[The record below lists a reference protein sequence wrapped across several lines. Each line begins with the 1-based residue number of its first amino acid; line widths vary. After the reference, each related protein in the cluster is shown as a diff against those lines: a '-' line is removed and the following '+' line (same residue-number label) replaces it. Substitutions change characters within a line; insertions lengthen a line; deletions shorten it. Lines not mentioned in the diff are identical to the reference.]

1 MRVAI
6 FHNRYIYRGGE
17 DAVVDLEAELLRK
30 AGHEVQLFI
39 VDNRDEIAGSTLK
52 ALRAGLR
59 ARWNPSVYDR
69 VTAFLT
75 QRPADV
81 GHVHNFFPLL
91 SPAVHAAI
99 GDLRIP
105 VVQTLHNYRLLCAN
119 GMFLRRERPC
129 EDCVERGPW
138 NAVRHGCYRGSRL
151 QTAVWAEQTALH
163 RRLGTWLRRVD
174 LFTTPSEFA
183 RRKLLAAGL
192 PPDRVVV
199 KPNPAADPGKPTFGG
214 RGAVFAGR
222 ICREKGV
229 HLLLEAWR
237 SQAGHPLTIVGTGPA
252 EVELRRRAA
261 DIPGVRFLGQLDR
274 DGVYAALRGASFAV
288 VPSIWYE
295 NSPVAV
301 AEAMAC
307 GRATVAAHPTALGEF
322 VEHGRT
328 GLLFESGDVV
338 GLADACR
345 SLLADPA
352 RAEAMGREAR
362 AYYEDRLTLEASLA
376 RLVALYERAAALRA
390 QGAPGGAPRS
400 PTRNAVKIW
409 RRSPETRA

>member
-17 DAVVDLEAELLRK
+17 DGVVDMEAELLRN
-30 AGHEVQLFI
+30 AGHEVELFI
-39 VDNRDEIAGSTLK
+39 VDNRDEIAGSALG

-59 ARWNPSVYDR
+59 ARWNPAVYDR

-75 QRPADV
+75 RWPADV

-91 SPAVHAAI
+91 SPAAHAAI
-99 GDLRIP
+99 GDLQIP

-129 EDCVERGPW
+129 EDCVRRGPW
-138 NAVRHGCYRGSRL
+138 NAGRHGGYRGSRL
-151 QTAVWAEQTALH
+151 QTAVWAEQTAHH
-163 RRLGTWLRRVD
+163 RRRGTWQRWVD

-192 PPDRVVV
+192 PPERVVV
-199 KPNPAADPGKPTFGG
+199 KANPAADPGEPTFGG
-214 RGAVFAGR
+214 RGAVFVGR
-222 ICREKGV
+222 IAREKGV

-237 SQAGHPLTIVGTGPA
+237 SLGGHPLAIVGTGP
-252 EVELRRRAA
+252 EESHLRRLSET
-261 DIPGVRFLGQLDR
+261 IPGVRFLGQVDR
-274 DGVYAALRGASFAV
+274 EGVYAALREASFAV

-295 NSPVAV
+295 NSPLAV

-328 GLLFESGDVV
+328 GLLFDSGDVRS
-338 GLADACR
+338 LADACR
-345 SLLADPA
+345 TLLSDPA

-362 AYYEDRLTLEASLA
+362 AVYEDRLTPEASLA

-390 QGAPGGAPRS
+390 EAAPAGAPRA
-400 PTRNAVKIW
+400 PARNTIKV
-409 RRSPETRA
+409 R

>member
-17 DAVVDLEAELLRK
+17 DSVVDMEAELLRK
-30 AGHEVQLFI
+30 AGHTVHLFI
-39 VDNRDEIAGSTLK
+39 VDNREEIAGS
-52 ALRAGLR
+52 ALGAIRAGLR
-59 ARWNPSVYDR
+59 ARWNPIVYDR
-69 VTAFLT
+69 VTAFLERT
-75 QRPADV
+75 AVDV

-129 EDCVERGPW
+129 EDCVTRGPW

-163 RRLGTWLRRVD
+163 RRRGTWRRRVD
-174 LFTTPSEFA
+174 LFTTPSAFA

-192 PPDRVVV
+192 PPERIVV
-199 KPNPAADPGKPTFGG
+199 KGNPVADLGEPTSGG
-214 RGAVFAGR
+214 RGAVFVGR
-222 ICREKGV
+222 LSREKGV

-237 SQAGHPLTIVGTGPA
+237 RLAGQPLTIVGSGPEEA
-252 EVELRRRAA
+252 ALRRSASS
-261 DIPGVRFLGQLDR
+261 IPGVRFLGQVDR
-274 DGVYAALRGASFAV
+274 GRVYAALREAAFAV

-295 NSPVAV
+295 NFPVAV

-307 GRATVAAHPTALGEF
+307 GRPTIAAHPTALDEF
-322 VEHGRT
+322 VDHGRT
-328 GLLFESGDVV
+328 GLLFDTGDA
-338 GLADACR
+338 GSLADAC
-345 SLLADPA
+345 SALLADPA

-362 AYYEDRLTLEASLA
+362 AYYEERLTPEVSLA
-376 RLVALYERAAALRA
+376 RLVALYERAVALRSDAPSGA
-390 QGAPGGAPRS
+390 Q
-400 PTRNAVKIW
+400 
-409 RRSPETRA
+409 

>member
-1 MRVAI
+1 MRVTI

-17 DAVVDLEAELLRK
+17 DGVVDMEAELLRK
-30 AGHEVQLFI
+30 AGHEVRLFI
-39 VDNRDEIAGSTLK
+39 VDNRDEIAGSALG

-59 ARWNPSVYDR
+59 ARWSPAVYDR
-69 VTAFLT
+69 VTAFLK
-75 QRPADV
+75 RESADV

-99 GDLRIP
+99 SDLRIP

-129 EDCVERGPW
+129 EDCVHRGPW

-151 QTAVWAEQTALH
+151 QTAVWAEQTVLH
-163 RRLGTWLRRVD
+163 RRRGTWQRWVD

-192 PPDRVVV
+192 PPERVVV
-199 KPNPAADPGKPTFGG
+199 KANPATDPGEPTFGG
-214 RGAVFAGR
+214 RGAVFVGR
-222 ICREKGV
+222 LSREKGV

-237 SQAGHPLTIVGTGPA
+237 RQDGQPLTIVGTGPEEA
-252 EVELRRRAA
+252 ELRRRAA
-261 DIPGVRFLGQLDR
+261 TIPGVRFLGQVDR
-274 DGVYAALRGASFAV
+274 DRVYAALREASFAV

-295 NSPVAV
+295 NSPIAL

-307 GRATVAAHPTALGEF
+307 GRATVAAHPTALDEF

-328 GLLFESGDVV
+328 GLLFDSGNVES
-338 GLADACR
+338 LADACR
-345 SLLADPA
+345 TLLADPA

-362 AYYEDRLTLEASLA
+362 AYYEERLTPEASLA

-390 QGAPGGAPRS
+390 AAKSGAQ
-400 PTRNAVKIW
+400 
-409 RRSPETRA
+409 

>member
-17 DAVVDLEAELLRK
+17 DGVVDMEAELLRK

-39 VDNRDEIAGSTLK
+39 VDNRDEIAGSALG

-59 ARWNPSVYDR
+59 ARWSPAVYDR
-69 VTAFLT
+69 VTAFLK
-75 QRPADV
+75 RSPADV

-99 GDLRIP
+99 SDLRIP

-129 EDCVERGPW
+129 EDCVQRGPW
-138 NAVRHGCYRGSRL
+138 NAVRYGCYRGSRL

-163 RRLGTWLRRVD
+163 RRLGTWQRCVD

-192 PPDRVVV
+192 SPERVVV
-199 KPNPAADPGKPTFGG
+199 KANPAADPGEPTFGG
-214 RGAVFAGR
+214 RGAVFVGR
-222 ICREKGV
+222 ISREKGA

-237 SQAGHPLTIVGTGPA
+237 SFGGHPLTIVGTGPEEA
-252 EVELRRRAA
+252 DLRRRSAT
-261 DIPGVRFLGQLDR
+261 IPGVRFLGEVDR
-274 DGVYAALRGASFAV
+274 DRVYTALREASFAV
-288 VPSIWYE
+288 VPSICYE
-295 NSPVAV
+295 TSTIAV

-307 GRATVAAHPTALGEF
+307 GRATVAARPTAIDEF

-328 GLLFESGDVV
+328 GLHFDSGDVAS
-338 GLADACR
+338 LADACR
-345 SLLADPA
+345 ILLADPA

-362 AYYEDRLTLEASLA
+362 ACYEERLTPEASVA
-376 RLVALYERAAALRA
+376 RLVAVYERAASLRA
-390 QGAPGGAPRS
+390 QANPGAPRRTPPAPPS
-400 PTRNAVKIW
+400 
-409 RRSPETRA
+409 RSGGGRPR

>member
-1 MRVAI
+1 
-6 FHNRYIYRGGE
+6 
-17 DAVVDLEAELLRK
+17 
-30 AGHEVQLFI
+30 
-39 VDNRDEIAGSTLK
+39 
-52 ALRAGLR
+52 
-59 ARWNPSVYDR
+59 
-69 VTAFLT
+69 
-75 QRPADV
+75 V

-129 EDCVERGPW
+129 EDCVRRGPW

-163 RRLGTWLRRVD
+163 RRRGTWRRRVD

-199 KPNPAADPGKPTFGG
+199 KANPAEDPGEPIFGG
-214 RGAVFAGR
+214 RGAVFVGR
-222 ICREKGV
+222 LSREKGV

-237 SQAGHPLTIVGTGPA
+237 RQGGHPLTVVGTGP
-252 EVELRRRAA
+252 EEGDLRRRAA
-261 DIPGVRFLGQLDR
+261 GIPGVRFLGQVDR
-274 DGVYAALRGASFAV
+274 EQVYAALREASFAV

-295 NSPVAV
+295 NSPVAL

-307 GRATVAAHPTALGEF
+307 GRATVAPRPTALDEF

-328 GLLFESGDVV
+328 GLLFDSGDVDS
-338 GLADACR
+338 LADACR
-345 SLLADPA
+345 TLLADPA
-352 RAEAMGREAR
+352 RAEAMGRQAR
-362 AYYEDRLTLEASLA
+362 AVYEDQLTPEVCLS
-376 RLVALYERAAALRA
+376 RLVALYERAVALRA
-390 QGAPGGAPRS
+390 DSGSGAQ
-400 PTRNAVKIW
+400 
-409 RRSPETRA
+409 

>member
-1 MRVAI
+1 MRVTI

-17 DAVVDLEAELLRK
+17 DGVVDMEAELLRK
-30 AGHEVQLFI
+30 AGHEVHLFI
-39 VDNRDEIAGSTLK
+39 VDNRDEVAGSARG

-59 ARWNPSVYDR
+59 ARWNPAVYDR
-69 VTAFLT
+69 VTDFLK
-75 QRPADV
+75 RESADV

-99 GDLRIP
+99 SDLRIP

-119 GMFLRRERPC
+119 GMFLRRGRPC
-129 EDCVERGPW
+129 EDCVDRGPW

-151 QTAVWAEQTALH
+151 QTAVWAEQTVLH
-163 RRLGTWLRRVD
+163 RRRGTWQRWVD

-192 PPDRVVV
+192 PPERIVV
-199 KPNPAADPGKPTFGG
+199 KANPVTDPGEPTFGG
-214 RGAVFAGR
+214 RGAVFVGR
-222 ICREKGV
+222 ISREKGV

-237 SQAGHPLTIVGTGPA
+237 RQGGHPLTIVGTGPEEA
-252 EVELRRRAA
+252 DLRRRAA
-261 DIPGVRFLGQLDR
+261 TIPGVRFLGQVDR
-274 DGVYAALRGASFAV
+274 DRVCAALREASFAV

-295 NSPVAV
+295 NSPIAL

-307 GRATVAAHPTALGEF
+307 GRATVAAHPTALDEF
-322 VEHGRT
+322 VDHGRT
-328 GLLFESGDVV
+328 GLLFDSGDVKS
-338 GLADACR
+338 LADACR
-345 SLLADPA
+345 TLLVDPA

-362 AYYEDRLTLEASLA
+362 AYFEERLTPEASLA

-390 QGAPGGAPRS
+390 AAKSGAQ
-400 PTRNAVKIW
+400 
-409 RRSPETRA
+409 